1 MVRVFEVSNE
11 IQGNQSK
18 MREGV
23 RLLICISGAGMGV
36 NDKALTW
43 GGSSKTA
50 LVFPRDR
57 PFQRYSSPVRR
68 DALVT

>member
-18 MREGV
+18 MCEGV

-36 NDKALTW
+36 NDKGLTR
-43 GGSSKTA
+43 GESSKTA
-50 LVFPRDR
+50 
-57 PFQRYSSPVRR
+57 
-68 DALVT
+68 

>member
-18 MREGV
+18 MCKGV
-23 RLLICISGAGMGV
+23 RLLTFFSGAGMGV

-50 LVFPRDR
+50 LAFPRDR
-57 PFQRYSSPVRR
+57 PFQRYSPPVRR
-68 DALVT
+68 VALVT